1 MDRSKKSEKNSVK
14 KKNGAHDDMEA
25 EIPKKK
31 LPAKKKDKNWKN
43 HLLDNDEEDDD
54 MDMSSLEG
62 LDGFESHSEDFD
74 DDDDL

>member
-14 KKNGAHDDMEA
+14 KKSGTPDDTEA

-31 LPAKKKDKNWKN
+31 LPGQKKDKNWKN
-43 HLLDNDEEDDD
+43 HLLDNDEEDDI
-54 MDMSSLEG
+54 DMSSLEG
-62 LDGFESHSEDFD
+62 LDDFESHID